1 MHMHEFMHMHE
12 LSLTHVEGFI
22 CYYRWDAAPALEG
35 VREYHGQ
42 QSATY
47 TWDAKGFHVPFVRT
61 NHK

>member
-1 MHMHEFMHMHE
+1 MHMHE